1 MELTALFNFDPLKPP
16 LPTAGISEGCKG
28 HAGPCSSG
36 LCLSKTLGASFQRG
50 SKDKGSV
57 SVCFALL

>member
-1 MELTALFNFDPLKPP
+1 MGLTALVPSDLLKPP
-16 LPTAGISEGCKG
+16 LLTAGISEGYQG
-28 HAGPCSSG
+28 HSGPCSSG